1 MIEQKLPFRFGSR
14 FRRFGNRFL
23 RFGKIRI
30 AHLIYGKYFCS
41 PIMNNMMIE
50 TMKRLSTDVFVAVMA
65 AAAVVCAAA
74 AFSLLHHC
82 FAN

>member
-1 MIEQKLPFRFGSR
+1 
-14 FRRFGNRFL
+14 
-23 RFGKIRI
+23 
-30 AHLIYGKYFCS
+30 
-41 PIMNNMMIE
+41 MNNMMIE